1 MEHSGAAD
9 AFHRP
14 ASGFVISARYG
25 PAPVGTGCA
34 HHGHMTSHSS
44 SEGRHASASSVS
56 LTALISE
63 PIELVHRVA
72 SGMERK
78 RSDVFD
84 KSELLS
90 AGFAGLVEAAH
101 RYQPGR
107 GAAFATFA
115 CYRIAGA
122 MRDELRARRAREV
135 WDLGDL
141 DEADEPAD
149 PAPSADDTLAARDVL
164 TSLSLAL
171 EALPERERVLIERCY
186 LDGVALSTVAAELG
200 VSASRASRLRARAVA
215 ALRGSVERALG
226 S

>member
-1 MEHSGAAD
+1 M
-9 AFHRP
+9 
-14 ASGFVISARYG
+14 
-25 PAPVGTGCA
+25 TA
-34 HHGHMTSHSS
+34 HHSI
-44 SEGRHASASSVS
+44 EGQHASATSVS
-56 LTALISE
+56 LTALMCE
-63 PIELVHRVA
+63 PIELVYRVA
-72 SGMERK
+72 AGIERK
-78 RSDVFD
+78 RGDAVEKSD
-84 KSELLS
+84 LLS

-122 MRDELRARRAREV
+122 MRDELRARRAREFC
-135 WDLGDL
+135 DLRDL

-149 PAPSADDTLAARDVL
+149 PAPSADAALAARDVL
-164 TSLSLAL
+164 ASLSRAL
-171 EALPERERVLIERCY
+171 ESLPDRERVLIERCY

-200 VSASRASRLRARAVA
+200 VSSSRASRLRARAVA